1 MLFSQSQGI
10 FTKRE
15 NNLDHKTQSKETEKK
30 KKTNHKMSALG
41 GKLYFKLQIINKRKL
56 EKLPN
61 TW

>member
-30 KKTNHKMSALG
+30 KK
-41 GKLYFKLQIINKRKL
+41 QITKCLLLWENYILNYKSLTK
-56 EKLPN
+56 EN
-61 TW
+61 

>member
-15 NNLDHKTQSKETEKK
+15 NNLDHKTQSKETEKN
-30 KKTNHKMSALG
+30 TNHKMSALR
-41 GKLYFKLQIINKRKL
+41 GKLYFKLQIINKIKL